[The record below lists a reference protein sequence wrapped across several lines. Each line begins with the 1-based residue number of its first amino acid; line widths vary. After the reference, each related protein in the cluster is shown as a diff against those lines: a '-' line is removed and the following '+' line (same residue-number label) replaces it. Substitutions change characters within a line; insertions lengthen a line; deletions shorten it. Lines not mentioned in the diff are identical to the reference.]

1 MKKKGYTLIEIVA
14 VIAIITI
21 LLGSGFTIVKTIEH
35 MKAEVEVEDIIYEIM
50 DILTYA
56 KAYCRK
62 NYCRGE
68 IVIDKSKKEII
79 FQYVDKNNINKK
91 IIGRK
96 EGVPNDVEISNNFT
110 SNLIKIDDDGFITGG
125 GTITIVYKGTIN
137 QLTVAVGNDLITVIK
152 DVKN

>member
-1 MKKKGYTLIEIVA
+1 MKKKGYTLIELVA

-35 MKAEVEVEDIIYEIM
+35 MKAEVQLEDIIYEVM

-62 NYCRGE
+62 NYCIGE
-68 IVIDKSKKEII
+68 IVMDESEKEII
-79 FQYVDKNNINKK
+79 FQYVDKNDINKK
-91 IIGRK
+91 IIGKR
-96 EGVPNDVEISNNFT
+96 EVVPHDIGISNNFA
-110 SNLIKIDDDGFITGG
+110 SKLIKIDDDGFITGG
-125 GTITIVYKGTIN
+125 GTITIRYKGSIN